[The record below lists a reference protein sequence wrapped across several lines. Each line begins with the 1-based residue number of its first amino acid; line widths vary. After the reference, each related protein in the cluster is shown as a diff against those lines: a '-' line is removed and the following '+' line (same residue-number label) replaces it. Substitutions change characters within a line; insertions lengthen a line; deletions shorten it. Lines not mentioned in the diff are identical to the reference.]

1 MSNQELENY
10 VNSRRL
16 SGIPDDEIAKELS
29 DVGWTRPD
37 IEESLRFSRLS
48 NSSTVKHTRH
58 WHGKYLRGKILVIAG
73 LSAYIGFQFAIV
85 LVNNGFI
92 TLEDSA
98 RVVVN
103 LAAILSYSIMIVG
116 CVMVLQAKRRSWL
129 WVLLA
134 GLHVIGLIILF
145 NLRSKPDPDSES
157 VEFTN

>member
-103 LAAILSYSIMIVG
+103 LDRKRTRLNSNHTSI
-116 CVMVLQAKRRSWL
+116 
-129 WVLLA
+129 
-134 GLHVIGLIILF
+134 
-145 NLRSKPDPDSES
+145 
-157 VEFTN
+157 